1 MMQPDFWRNSRRMAT
16 DFANGPRRTRDVR
29 RDPRAR
35 PRQRQSA
42 FHPGSFGAGLALGIA
57 FTLAVALLPEWWRSA
72 AAQTTTPPADAVAE
86 SVPVT
91 RFEFFDK
98 LPGDTVTTRERSDP
112 DRLSTAVNDPPR
124 EFLLQAGSFTND
136 EVAQRLRASLSLLG
150 LNCATAAVTLSSGA
164 VRHRVIV
171 GPFASAAET
180 QRAMTR
186 LRGQNIDALVL
197 ARRPGAG

>member
-1 MMQPDFWRNSRRMAT
+1 MAT

-72 AAQTTTPPADAVAE
+72 AAQTTTPPAEAVAE
-86 SVPVT
+86 PVPVT

-98 LPGDTVTTRERSDP
+98 LPGDTVAAHERSDP
-112 DRLSTAVNDPPR
+112 DHLPTAVNEPPR

-136 EVAQRLRASLSLLG
+136 EDAQRLRASLSLLG
-150 LNCATAAVTLSSGA
+150 LNCATATVTLSSGA

-171 GPFASAAET
+171 GPFVSAAEA

-186 LRGQNIDALVL
+186 LRDQNIEALVL
-197 ARRPGAG
+197 TRRPAAG

>member
-1 MMQPDFWRNSRRMAT
+1 MAT

-57 FTLAVALLPEWWRSA
+57 FTLAVALLPEWWRNA
-72 AAQTTTPPADAVAE
+72 AAQTTTAPAEAVAE
-86 SVPVT
+86 PVPVT

-98 LPGDTVTTRERSDP
+98 LPRDTVATQERTDTEHLP
-112 DRLSTAVNDPPR
+112 RAVNEPPR

-136 EVAQRLRASLSLLG
+136 EDAQRLRASLSLLG

-186 LRGQNIDALVL
+186 LRDQNIDALVL
-197 ARRPGAG
+197 ARRPAAG